1 MQVWFQNR
9 RAKWR
14 KRENTKKGPGRPAH
28 NALPLTCSGDPI
40 PAEELKLK
48 EEQRLAKKRRRE
60 LERLER
66 AAARKVTLT
75 AGKPSRNIT
84 LSSCAQEDSS
94 EVDVIGVVQ
103 PLVPP
108 TMCDLPATSRD
119 DCSIASDVLTA
130 TNCTD
135 VYMLSDDRRQ
145 SDVVERNDEDN
156 DNSDGD
162 PTHDRTGSAVR
173 NSPVVELIIGT
184 DATSEPRPLD
194 VRACPFSI
202 ESLLD
207 RRRTVPSGDQQMN
220 YTCMSKD
227 RTCKR
232 SAHLHFQP
240 IGFQVERLSPSSIA
254 GHISSAD

>member
-1 MQVWFQNR
+1 VWFQNR

-66 AAARKVTLT
+66 AAARKM
-75 AGKPSRNIT
+75 KPSQNM
-84 LSSCAQEDSS
+84 SVSACAQEDIS
-94 EVDVIGVVQ
+94 EVDV
-103 PLVPP
+103 VPA
-108 TMCDLPATSRD
+108 TMCDPSARSRD
-119 DCSIASDVLTA
+119 NCSIASDVLTA
-130 TNCTD
+130 TMYTS
-135 VYMLSDDRRQ
+135 SDARRL
-145 SDVVERNDEDN
+145 SDVVERNDDT
-156 DNSDGD
+156 DGD
-162 PTHDRTGSAVR
+162 PTHDPTAQR
-173 NSPVVELIIGT
+173 NSPAVELT
-184 DATSEPRPLD
+184 DATPQPRPPPD

-207 RRRTVPSGDQQMN
+207 RRRTVPSSDHQKN
-220 YTCMSKD
+220 YTCLSKD

-232 SAHLHFQP
+232 SAHPHFQP
-240 IGFQVERLSPSSIA
+240 IGFQVESIA
-254 GHISSAD
+254 EHISYTD